1 MTATCLLYKRFGYNQ
16 NRYGKKTRILANTFC
31 SLTSTIIYTLAL
43 VKASKR
49 LHSYATARS
58 KQQELGLVLTNRER
72 KIIDTMAARKNM
84 LLMASSAAASG
95 HRCEGGTEL
104 AAWEIFRRRLV
115 FVSARTKGGNST
127 AGKIRWWN
135 LVTGR
140 TKWYMRYNMIIWKI
154 EFFGNVLANVCIF
167 FVAQNMECLF

>member
-16 NRYGKKTRILANTFC
+16 NRYGKKIRILANTFC

-72 KIIDTMAARKNM
+72 KIIDTTAARKNM
-84 LLMASSAAASG
+84 LLMASSAAASVDL
-95 HRCEGGTEL
+95 REGGAEL
-104 AAWEIFRRRLV
+104 IERSFDDDKFLLLQEQKVEILYSRENQMMKLF
-115 FVSARTKGGNST
+115 
-127 AGKIRWWN
+127 

-140 TKWYMRYNMIIWKI
+140 TK
-154 EFFGNVLANVCIF
+154 
-167 FVAQNMECLF
+167 

>member
-1 MTATCLLYKRFGYNQ
+1 MFSFCKSYIKYVFLANHIKYVQQLTDHLRVYLPCRSYIQRVLNILLTQQVTATCLLYKRFGYNQ
-16 NRYGKKTRILANTFC
+16 NRYGKKIRILANTFC

-104 AAWEIFRRRLV
+104 AA
-115 FVSARTKGGNST
+115 
-127 AGKIRWWN
+127 
-135 LVTGR
+135 
-140 TKWYMRYNMIIWKI
+140 
-154 EFFGNVLANVCIF
+154 
-167 FVAQNMECLF
+167 